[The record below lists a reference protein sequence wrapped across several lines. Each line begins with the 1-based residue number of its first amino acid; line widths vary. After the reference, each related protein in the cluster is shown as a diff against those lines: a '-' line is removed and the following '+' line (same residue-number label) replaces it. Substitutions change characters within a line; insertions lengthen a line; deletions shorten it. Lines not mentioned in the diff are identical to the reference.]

1 MARHHLLGVTLAAWS
16 LAVGACGAAPGSETA
31 SSAANVREVAVAELR
46 AADSTLQ
53 VAVEAKDAQRT
64 AALYMADATLLPI
77 AEPAVVGRAAI
88 QQAWANV
95 YGIPGFRSR
104 ARITRLEVAGG
115 GDLGF
120 TQGTYE
126 ATMTGADGRPVVE
139 GGKWVTVWRRDADGQ
154 WRVATDIANTDAP
167 PPEHQ
172 ESTAHGS
179 AARPTADAP
188 RSGARRP
195 DA

>member
-1 MARHHLLGVTLAAWS
+1 MTRHHLAGVTLIA
-16 LAVGACGAAPGSETA
+16 LALELGACAPPGNDTA
-31 SSAANVREVAVAELR
+31 SSASTVNPRAAAALR
-46 AADSTLQ
+46 AADSALQ
-53 VAVEAKDAQRT
+53 AAVEAKDAPRT

-88 QQAWANV
+88 EQEWAKV
-95 YGIPGFRSR
+95 YGIPGFRNR
-104 ARITRLEVAGG
+104 ARITRLEVAGS

-126 ATMTGADGRPVVE
+126 STMTGADGRPVVE

-172 ESTAHGS
+172 ESTA
-179 AARPTADAP
+179 
-188 RSGARRP
+188 RSGPAQPPR
-195 DA
+195 

>member
-1 MARHHLLGVTLAAWS
+1 MTRHLLAGLALAA
-16 LAVGACGAAPGSETA
+16 LASGPGACGAPPDGESTA
-31 SSAANVREVAVAELR
+31 HAGEARLAATAALR
-46 AADSTLQ
+46 AADSALQ
-53 VAVEAKDAQRT
+53 AAVEAKDAEGT

-88 QQAWANV
+88 QQEWAKTF
-95 YGIPGFRSR
+95 GIPGFRNR
-104 ARITRLEVAGG
+104 ARMTRLEVAGS

-126 ATMTGADGRPVVE
+126 STMTGTDGRPVVE
-139 GGKWVTVWRRDADGQ
+139 GGKWVTVWRREADGQ

-172 ESTAHGS
+172 ESTARRGTDQP
-179 AARPTADAP
+179 AR
-188 RSGARRP
+188 
-195 DA
+195 